1 MHDVLT
7 IETYCLLVYYPQHKN
22 RPLWG
27 VLLGR
32 LELKGNVTVTEAALA
47 AILGLAAHEVPG
59 VLGMSPAGIRDSI
72 SRILGRSEAS
82 EGVTVK
88 PDPASPGQYQADLYV
103 VVAFGSRIPTV
114 IDNIGERVQWAAKSL
129 AGAQLSSVQV
139 HVVGVSRG

>member
-1 MHDVLT
+1 
-7 IETYCLLVYYPQHKN
+7 
-22 RPLWG
+22 
-27 VLLGR
+27 
-32 LELKGNVTVTEAALA
+32 LKGNITISEGALA

-72 SRILGRSEAS
+72 SRILGRAEAS

-88 PDPASPGQYQADLYV
+88 PDPSAPGKYQADLYV

-114 IDNIGERVQWAAKSL
+114 VDGIAERVHWAAKSL
-129 AGAQLSSVQV
+129 AGAQLSSVRI

>member
-1 MHDVLT
+1 M
-7 IETYCLLVYYPQHKN
+7 
-22 RPLWG
+22 
-27 VLLGR
+27 
-32 LELKGNVTVTEAALA
+32 KGNITVSEPALA

-72 SRILGRSEAS
+72 SRILGRAEAS

-88 PDPASPGQYQADLYV
+88 PDPAPGKYQADLYV

-114 IDNIGERVQWAAKSL
+114 VDGIAERVQWAAKTL
-129 AGAQLSSVQV
+129 AGVQLSSVRI

>member
-1 MHDVLT
+1 M
-7 IETYCLLVYYPQHKN
+7 
-22 RPLWG
+22 
-27 VLLGR
+27 
-32 LELKGNVTVTEAALA
+32 KGNVTVTEAALA

-88 PDPASPGQYQADLYV
+88 PDPAAAGQYQADLYV
-103 VVAFGSRIPTV
+103 VVAFGARIPTV
-114 IDNIGERVQWAAKSL
+114 IDNIGERVHWAAKSL
-129 AGAQLSSVQV
+129 AGAQLSGVRV